1 MILSTF
7 KFCCKLTKIVQ
18 RGWVSANA
26 TMLMRLASGNI
37 SRNPFLSLDIISRDA
52 PSRGT

>member
-1 MILSTF
+1 MILSTL
-7 KFCCKLTKIVQ
+7 KFCCKLTKIGH

-26 TMLMRLASGNI
+26 TMLMRLTSGNI

-52 PSRGT
+52 TPRGT